1 MNIIVY
7 NFIKRFKRNILM
19 PAIKERPAIRRRAA
33 IPRPIMTEDVISF
46 SECRNNLAS
55 CFKRAAET
63 HRTIFVTQNGK
74 PTTFIGNVADWED
87 YLEYRELVND
97 VAEAEAELDR
107 GEYLTQ
113 AEAKRD
119 ALAERERIKRELG
132 L

>member
-1 MNIIVY
+1 
-7 NFIKRFKRNILM
+7 M
-19 PAIKERPAIRRRAA
+19 PALKERPAMRRRAA
-33 IPRPIMTEDVISF
+33 IPRPVMTEDVISF

-97 VAEAEAELDR
+97 VAAAEAELDR

-119 ALAERERIKRELG
+119 ALAERERIKSELG

>member
-1 MNIIVY
+1 
-7 NFIKRFKRNILM
+7 M
-19 PAIKERPAIRRRAA
+19 PALKEHPATRRRAA

-87 YLEYRELVND
+87 YLEYRELIND
-97 VAEAEAELDR
+97 VAAAEAELDR
-107 GEYLTQ
+107 GEHLTQ

-119 ALAERERIKRELG
+119 ALAERERIKTELG